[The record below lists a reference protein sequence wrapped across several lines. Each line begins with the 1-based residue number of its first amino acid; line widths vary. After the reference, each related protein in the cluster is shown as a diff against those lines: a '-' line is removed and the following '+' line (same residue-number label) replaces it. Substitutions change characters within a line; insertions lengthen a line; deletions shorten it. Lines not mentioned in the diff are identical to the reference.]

1 MENGT
6 LTIALLG
13 QPNSG
18 KSSVFNGLTGAHQH
32 VGNRPGKTVEHKS
45 GSFTQNGTDYA
56 VVDLP
61 GSYSLSAGSQE
72 EVVTTSYIRSGK
84 ADLVA
89 ILVDSSQLERSL
101 YMLADFIGT
110 RIPAVLILNL
120 MDVAEQKGVKIDT
133 AKLSARLGIPVI
145 GFVAADRKRY
155 PALKAQLADAAAKKQ
170 LLREDALMQYYR
182 ADAALGFA
190 ALADSQEKSSV
201 YTQEKQA
208 ILALEEQDAT
218 LMTSAKYKYQF
229 IDALL
234 AGAVQKPAATAQLSK
249 FDRAALGAKTGK
261 WVALALILA
270 SLLAAIMIAGPI
282 MAGAFLIPVAISG
295 PLEQLL
301 TGLGV
306 WKPLA
311 EMVYIVIPNVLAFT
325 LSMASFVVGVNL
337 VFNFLEDIGYMAR
350 ISFVFNNVMEG
361 FHLQGK
367 SMCSFLMSLGCNMA
381 GVAGSRV
388 IDNAGQRF
396 LTMLLVWSIPCGTT
410 LSLAP
415 MLGGIF
421 FGPVGSAL
429 VLVLMA
435 AMTIGSMYLAS
446 CIFGK
451 QLVDDTQSHGLVMEL
466 PPYHKPKWRHI
477 LRSSLMKA
485 WDIFWRAFTVIY
497 AVSIVFYLLSYP
509 WGGGDSL
516 LTQIGAVISPVT
528 EFFGMTW
535 QMFMAYLSSM
545 LTKES
550 LLGVINALYSN
561 SDVAAAA
568 FNAKSVG
575 VSESLAV
582 LLPQVISKAQ
592 ALGFIMAIVFNVPCT
607 MTVAATYRENHSAKW
622 IVLSIGYYVA
632 FSLTISCVFYHIG
645 LLIW

>member
-1 MENGT
+1 MHPPTHCAGGIFRLRFVCLQSGLATVIQRFYVIFLVEYPSKT
-6 LTIALLG
+6 AL
-13 QPNSG
+13 
-18 KSSVFNGLTGAHQH
+18 VH
-32 VGNRPGKTVEHKS
+32 V
-45 GSFTQNGTDYA
+45 
-56 VVDLP
+56 
-61 GSYSLSAGSQE
+61 
-72 EVVTTSYIRSGK
+72 
-84 ADLVA
+84 
-89 ILVDSSQLERSL
+89 
-101 YMLADFIGT
+101 
-110 RIPAVLILNL
+110 
-120 MDVAEQKGVKIDT
+120 
-133 AKLSARLGIPVI
+133 
-145 GFVAADRKRY
+145 
-155 PALKAQLADAAAKKQ
+155 PAL
-170 LLREDALMQYYR
+170 
-182 ADAALGFA
+182 
-190 ALADSQEKSSV
+190 
-201 YTQEKQA
+201 
-208 ILALEEQDAT
+208 
-218 LMTSAKYKYQF
+218 
-229 IDALL
+229 
-234 AGAVQKPAATAQLSK
+234 
-249 FDRAALGAKTGK
+249 
-261 WVALALILA
+261 
-270 SLLAAIMIAGPI
+270 
-282 MAGAFLIPVAISG
+282 
-295 PLEQLL
+295 
-301 TGLGV
+301 
-306 WKPLA
+306 
-311 EMVYIVIPNVLAFT
+311 
-325 LSMASFVVGVNL
+325 
-337 VFNFLEDIGYMAR
+337 
-350 ISFVFNNVMEG
+350 
-361 FHLQGK
+361 
-367 SMCSFLMSLGCNMA
+367 A

-446 CIFGK
+446 CFFGK
-451 QLVDDTQSHGLVMEL
+451 QLVDDTQSPGLVMEL

-582 LLPQVISKAQ
+582 LLPQIISKAQ

-632 FSLTISCVFYHIG
+632 FSLAISCVFYHIG

>member
-32 VGNRPGKTVEHKS
+32 VGNWPGKTVEHKS

-110 RIPAVLILNL
+110 LIPAVLILNL

-133 AKLSARLGIPVI
+133 AKLSARLDIPVI

-270 SLLAAIMIAGPI
+270 SLLAAMMIAGPI
-282 MAGAFLIPVAISG
+282 MAGAFLIPAAISG

-301 TGLGV
+301 TGLGGLEAPGRDGLYRHPQRAGLYAV
-306 WKPLA
+306 DGELCRGREP
-311 EMVYIVIPNVLAFT
+311 
-325 LSMASFVVGVNL
+325 GVQL
-337 VFNFLEDIGYMAR
+337 FGGYR
-350 ISFVFNNVMEG
+350 LHG
-361 FHLQGK
+361 PHL
-367 SMCSFLMSLGCNMA
+367 L
-381 GVAGSRV
+381 RV
-388 IDNAGQRF
+388 QQRHGGLPPAGQE
-396 LTMLLVWSIPCGTT
+396 
-410 LSLAP
+410 
-415 MLGGIF
+415 
-421 FGPVGSAL
+421 
-429 VLVLMA
+429 
-435 AMTIGSMYLAS
+435 Y
-446 CIFGK
+446 
-451 QLVDDTQSHGLVMEL
+451 
-466 PPYHKPKWRHI
+466 
-477 LRSSLMKA
+477 
-485 WDIFWRAFTVIY
+485 
-497 AVSIVFYLLSYP
+497 
-509 WGGGDSL
+509 
-516 LTQIGAVISPVT
+516 
-528 EFFGMTW
+528 
-535 QMFMAYLSSM
+535 
-545 LTKES
+545 
-550 LLGVINALYSN
+550 
-561 SDVAAAA
+561 
-568 FNAKSVG
+568 
-575 VSESLAV
+575 V
-582 LLPQVISKAQ
+582 LLPDE
-592 ALGFIMAIVFNVPCT
+592 P
-607 MTVAATYRENHSAKW
+607 
-622 IVLSIGYYVA
+622 
-632 FSLTISCVFYHIG
+632 G
-645 LLIW
+645 LQHGGRRGQPRH

>member
-32 VGNRPGKTVEHKS
+32 VGNWPGKTVEHKS

-155 PALKAQLADAAAKKQ
+155 PALKAQLADAA
-170 LLREDALMQYYR
+170 
-182 ADAALGFA
+182 LGFA
-190 ALADSQEKSSV
+190 SLADSQEKSSV

-234 AGAVQKPAATAQLSK
+234 AGA
-249 FDRAALGAKTGK
+249 
-261 WVALALILA
+261 
-270 SLLAAIMIAGPI
+270 
-282 MAGAFLIPVAISG
+282 FLIPAAISG

-446 CIFGK
+446 RIFGK

-622 IVLSIGYYVA
+622 IALSIGYYVA
-632 FSLTISCVFYHIG
+632 FSLAISCVFYHIG